1 MLVTREVTAEAE
13 QLWRPAAPWHV
24 LQDRWGNWGTGSNRN
39 FPTGGFQLASSVVL
53 SSGCMLESPGNS
65 YKLLLQTN
73 YIRLR
78 GKGSGTGI
86 WKSSQVI
93 AARVGW
99 ACIPAGGMLRLEVQG
114 LPSVVGE
121 VLAWEFHHY
130 QHSLLPSF
138 TALGMKTLLYQ
149 RLKTPGEWS
158 IANPRAI
165 QSGLVITPRKRL
177 NSPLFPAHFWS
188 PLSLPPFLPRMPTPP
203 GAVFIQAGLEMPT
216 LLWIVPHFQ
225 ERRLSPLL
233 LILHDSATSS
243 IHLLFAVRS
252 YPGFY
257 TCAKQVTQG
266 FS

>member
-1 MLVTREVTAEAE
+1 MRKLRHQVKQEFPNQWLPTGQLSGS
-13 QLWRPAAPWHV
+13 QLWLHVRIPW
-24 LQDRWGNWGTGSNRN
+24 
-39 FPTGGFQLASSVVL
+39 
-53 SSGCMLESPGNS
+53 E
-65 YKLLLQTN
+65 LLQILMLGPHSRPIILD
-73 YIRLR
+73 YGGR
-78 GKGSGTGI
+78 GQALVFVKAPRWLQQGLGGL
-86 WKSSQVI
+86 
-93 AARVGW
+93 ADPG
-99 ACIPAGGMLRLEVQG
+99 GGMLRLEVQG
-114 LPSVVGE
+114 LSSVVGE

-188 PLSLPPFLPRMPTPP
+188 LLSLPPFLPRMPTPP

-233 LILHDSATSS
+233 LILHDSATLS